1 MMSVHDIE
9 QLDGHTVV
17 YDYANGVWGA
27 YVEDLPVC
35 FTVADT
41 REQAERK
48 IREAIAGH
56 LDTLRRDMQERPW
69 LYESQTPEERRT

>member
-1 MMSVHDIE
+1 MSFHDVE

-17 YDYANGVWGA
+17 YDYENGVWGA

-35 FTVADT
+35 FTVAET
-41 REQAERK
+41 REQAGQQ

-56 LDTLRRDMQERPW
+56 LDTLHRDMRERPW
-69 LYESQTPEERRT
+69 LYEGQASEARQA

>member
-1 MMSVHDIE
+1 MSGHYVE
-9 QLDGHTVV
+9 QYNEHTIV
-17 YDYANGVWGA
+17 YDEGPTSWGA

-41 REQAERK
+41 REQAERQ

-69 LYESQTPEERRT
+69 LYESQTPEARRA